1 MNTRKPTYYRNSLDL
16 RDKVQVKV
24 LRKRLQL
31 SDEQFTRVV
40 RKSGNS
46 ISAITK
52 EAATLK

>member
-1 MNTRKPTYYRNSLDL
+1 MKTRKPTYVRNSLDL

-24 LRKRLQL
+24 LRKRLGL
-31 SDEQFTRVV
+31 SDEQFASVV
-40 RKSGNS
+40 RKSGSS